1 MARENRRRL
10 GTSQEEAAAERL
22 RKEGYTVL
30 EHSHRN
36 RGGEIDLI
44 ARDPQGVLVFA
55 EIKYRRDSRLYD
67 PLEAVDKRKQRRIS
81 RAALWY
87 FKERGLPMQTPCR
100 FDVIGISGDGTVR
113 HIRNAFPYTP

>member
-1 MARENRRRL
+1 MLRR
-10 GTSQEEAAAERL
+10 Q
-22 RKEGYTVL
+22 GYEIL

-44 ARDPQGVLVFA
+44 ARDPAGVLVFL

-67 PLEAVDKRKQRRIS
+67 PLEAVDIKKQRRIS

-87 FKERGLPMQTPCR
+87 FREQRLPVETPCR
-100 FDVIGISGDGTVR
+100 FDVIGISGDGRVR
-113 HIRNAFPYTP
+113 HIRNAFPYMP